1 MVDFDDP
8 EYWRQRAVELRLR
21 ANEIKDSESRREL
34 LAIAAGYDRMSA
46 RAETRAAAK
55 KCRPKA
61 RRNRA

>member
-21 ANEIKDSESRREL
+21 VNEIKDSESRREL

-55 KCRPKA
+55 K
-61 RRNRA
+61 